1 MEELTA
7 ESNRKF
13 EEHTKRMEE
22 LKAESNRK
30 FEEHNKRME
39 ELKAESNRK
48 FEEHTKRMEELKAE
62 SNRKFE
68 EHNKRMEELKAESN
82 RKFEE
87 HNKRME
93 EYNKRFEELRIES
106 NRKFEEHSKILEEHG
121 RRIEELALE
130 VKNLGRHMI
139 ALGAR
144 WGMMAEDAVRNAFA
158 GVLKE
163 KLEVKEVKKWRKYD
177 QDGLIYGKPDWVEA
191 DIAIKNGRHLLMEI
205 KSSLSKGDV
214 VIFKR
219 IGELY
224 QRLEGKEPELFI
236 LGIFVRE
243 EAKEFAPKIGVKI
256 FTSME

>member
-1 MEELTA
+1 MEELRI

-13 EEHTKRMEE
+13 EAHTKRMD
-22 LKAESNRK
+22 
-30 FEEHNKRME
+30 
-39 ELKAESNRK
+39 
-48 FEEHTKRMEELKAE
+48 
-62 SNRKFE
+62 
-68 EHNKRMEELKAESN
+68 
-82 RKFEE
+82 
-87 HNKRME
+87 
-93 EYNKRFEELRIES
+93 EYSKRFERLRIES
-106 NRKFEEHSKILEEHG
+106 NRKFEEHSRRLEELTIAVKEQGERIEKHGKILEEHSKILKEHSKILKEHSKILEEHG
-121 RRIEELALE
+121 KRIEELALE

-144 WGMMAEDAVRNAFA
+144 WGMMAEEAVRNAFA
-158 GVLKE
+158 GILKE
-163 KLEVKEVKKWRKYD
+163 KLEVKEVKKWRKFD

-219 IGELY
+219 VGELY

-243 EAKEFAPKIGVKI
+243 EAKEFGPKIGVKI